1 MKIEA
6 SKRSRAVKCTVMASS
21 TLADDADDVE
31 DVNAW
36 IEKQKKA
43 TVDKQARDKEAALRR
58 ARELEEAEAQQVRTS
73 FLYCSSPLTLKQS
86 SYSSK
91 DLSGMKVKHGSGDI
105 KAGESMILTLKDSR
119 IVTKGEDGLRVIND
133 DEDELENIVLAADER
148 KRIRLVLVSCIV
160 PRPSH
165 ASARHA

>member
-1 MKIEA
+1 
-6 SKRSRAVKCTVMASS
+6 MASS
-21 TLADDADDVE
+21 TLAEDADDVD

-43 TVDKQARDKEAALRR
+43 TVDKQARDKEAAVRR
-58 ARELEEAEAQQVRTS
+58 AREMEEAEAQ
-73 FLYCSSPLTLKQS
+73 QS

-105 KAGESMILTLKDSR
+105 RAGESMILTLKDSR
-119 IVTKGEDGLRVIND
+119 IITKGDDGLRVINE

-148 KRIRLVLVSCIV
+148 KRISEARLKKATKYS
-160 PRPSH
+160 PNP
-165 ASARHA
+165 

>member
-1 MKIEA
+1 
-6 SKRSRAVKCTVMASS
+6 MASS
-21 TLADDADDVE
+21 TLADDADDVD

-43 TVDKQARDKEAALRR
+43 TVDKQARDKEAAVRR
-58 ARELEEAEAQQVRTS
+58 AREMEEAEAH
-73 FLYCSSPLTLKQS
+73 QS

-105 KAGESMILTLKDSR
+105 RAGESMILTLKDSR
-119 IVTKGEDGLRVIND
+119 IITKGDDGLRVIND

-148 KRIRLVLVSCIV
+148 KRISEARLKKATKYS
-160 PRPSH
+160 PHP
-165 ASARHA
+165 